1 MAVIMLVED
10 ESGPGPA
17 MIEAAIELSRSFGA
31 EICCIDRQAGFCAA
45 PQAIAIRGHRQSP
58 PEPSAGLCDI
68 CLKRDAEQCNDLL
81 ASATFIV
88 SSSTALLI
96 RMIERGYGPVLM
108 LPPSQSH
115 FSAAGRAMVVASDSP
130 HFGRA
135 LMLCQPLLDRA
146 AHVDVMGKAGDNSLL
161 DTCAELLTGHG
172 ITAAKREF
180 AGAPPSFEEALR
192 AVCRQ
197 ESIAWCLLT
206 PNHRGGSTL
215 DLEARQ
221 LLYDPPCP
229 LLVAQ

>member
-1 MAVIMLVED
+1 MAVVMLVDD
-10 ESGPGPA
+10 ESGPAPA
-17 MIEAAIELSRSFGA
+17 VIEAAIELSRSFGA
-31 EICCIDRQAGFCAA
+31 EICCIDRQAGPCAA
-45 PQAIAIRGHRQSP
+45 PQATAIRGHRQSP
-58 PEPSAGLCDI
+58 HEPSAGLCEI
-68 CLKRDAEQCNDLL
+68 CLKRDAEERDDLL

-88 SSSTALLI
+88 SSSTARLI

-108 LPPSQSH
+108 LPPSQLH
-115 FSAAGRAMVVASDSP
+115 FSAAGRVMVVASDSP
-130 HFGRA
+130 QFGRA

-146 AHVDVMGKAGDNSLL
+146 AHVDVMGKAGDNNLL

-172 ITAAKREF
+172 ITAARREF
-180 AGAPPSFEEALR
+180 AGAALSFEEALR
-192 AVCRQ
+192 VVCRR
-197 ESIAWCLLT
+197 ESIAWSLLI